1 MADQPKPKL
10 HGNGAVQHPPA
21 VHPAYSG
28 TLKVAP
34 NVEQGLGKPPHALKT
49 EEAYANPH
57 A

>member
-49 EEAYANPH
+49 EEAYAHPH